1 MAIDFVHTAELVDA
15 VIAVLKGADGA
26 LHTGGLPANWFRDAS
41 DADEAPLVLL
51 EHGDL
56 ADYAGGQLDRDLPC
70 ILVRGLGP
78 QPTDRGGVAGVQQTE
93 EIIRVVHVRK
103 REQCYADDGSCEY
116 NMTRARARY
125 GKALCKALFNDPKR
139 RLAVIDGAG
148 ARTDVTL
155 TSTDVAGAQ
164 LVSVLWAGLDLGHS
178 IGNPNAIEDVTII
191 RRLSSPI
198 WAIACDLRVQ
208 VRSGGEN

>member
-1 MAIDFVHTAELVDA
+1 MAIDFVHTAEIVDA
-15 VIAVLKGADGA
+15 VIAVLTGADDA
-26 LHTGGLPANWFRDAS
+26 THTGGLPANWFMDAV
-41 DADEAPLVLL
+41 DEDETPLVLL

-78 QPTDRGGVAGVQQTE
+78 QPTDRGGVAGVQETE

-125 GKALCKALFNDPKR
+125 AKALCKALFNDPKR
-139 RLAVIDGAG
+139 RLAVIDAEGT
-148 ARTDVTL
+148 RTDVTL
-155 TSTDVAGAQ
+155 TSTDTAGAQ
-164 LVSVLWAGLDLGHS
+164 IVTALWAGLDLGHE
-178 IGNPNAIEDVTII
+178 IGNPNSIEDVAII
-191 RRLSSPI
+191 RRLASPL
-198 WAIACDLRVQ
+198 WAIACDLRVI